1 MARVQT
7 RLSRHAAAVFH
18 APDQGMH
25 LHRQHGTRGKRLR
38 LSAHVNPESPHLG
51 HQVCD
56 GSHRSPLQMS
66 QAMSPTNPM
75 HKVNSTGLLQSGS
88 YVSDLENEA
97 NVYLELPWI
106 PWIPRSKE
114 IWSELIQSSHSRLLI
129 NKGENSRLKWFCSI
143 FTKTFNNIYS

>member
-56 GSHRSPLQMS
+56 GSHRSALQMS

-106 PWIPRSKE
+106 PWIAAKKFG
-114 IWSELIQSSHSRLLI
+114 L
-129 NKGENSRLKWFCSI
+129 N
-143 FTKTFNNIYS
+143 

>member
-1 MARVQT
+1 
-7 RLSRHAAAVFH
+7 
-18 APDQGMH
+18 
-25 LHRQHGTRGKRLR
+25 
-38 LSAHVNPESPHLG
+38 
-51 HQVCD
+51 
-56 GSHRSPLQMS
+56 MS

-143 FTKTFNNIYS
+143 FTTTTTTS